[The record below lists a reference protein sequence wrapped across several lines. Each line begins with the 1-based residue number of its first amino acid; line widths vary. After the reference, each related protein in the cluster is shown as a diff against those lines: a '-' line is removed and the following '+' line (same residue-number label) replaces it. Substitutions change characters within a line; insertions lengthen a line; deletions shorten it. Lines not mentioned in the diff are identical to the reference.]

1 MLKYE
6 IREIKIDLEKK
17 TNKGKEKQLL
27 K

>member
-17 TNKGKEKQLL
+17 TNKGKKKQLL